1 MSKGGGGAGI
11 LLPQERTRA
20 QHLPDLR
27 LRCSRA
33 RVIEKTPKLLHCC
46 ARIKENIGMR
56 KNIGEGLG
64 RSQKGTKKESET
76 DEITKLNP
84 RTEIGNFVF
93 VSM

>member
-1 MSKGGGGAGI
+1 
-11 LLPQERTRA
+11 
-20 QHLPDLR
+20 
-27 LRCSRA
+27 
-33 RVIEKTPKLLHCC
+33 
-46 ARIKENIGMR
+46 MR